1 MGGVLLICKAQGGLA
16 FVIAAVIIVAASF
29 YFRSRLGGVTG
40 DCFGATFQFVEIAT
54 YAAFLT

>member
-1 MGGVLLICKAQGGLA
+1 VLLICKAQGGLA